1 MTANIRKDPETK
13 ELSIAAQLKEVIVG
27 IIQLYNIVISYIG
40 YFRISVSRKL
50 SKVLTDEL
58 TSLRGCKHICTAD
71 ATVTLDDFKASGGHD
86 SIGRLSNTIL

>member
-50 SKVLTDEL
+50 SKV
-58 TSLRGCKHICTAD
+58 
-71 ATVTLDDFKASGGHD
+71 
-86 SIGRLSNTIL
+86 